1 MTSALINRS
10 EFEGIE
16 QTVHLSAGGEA
27 PMLRSHQQAVQ
38 QFFTD
43 KAQGERARALQDDM
57 LQTTRQQCAALLGVA
72 PEDTCLVSSA
82 SEGINIV
89 AYGIDWRAGDNVVIA
104 DVEFGSGVFPWVLMQ
119 QRGVEVKV
127 VRHDNWLISIEDI
140 ASQIDDRTRLVVM
153 SHVSMFTGQR
163 IDLPSLSTL
172 VRSTGARL
180 VLDATH
186 AAGVVEVDAS
196 LADVVVSSCYK
207 WLLGVHG
214 TAIFYWNRQ
223 QFPELRTPFL
233 GWNSVASA
241 GGWQQPTEL
250 TLKDDAQRFMP
261 GNPSFISVYILNN
274 ALTTLQQI
282 GMQRIENH
290 ALDLTE
296 RLWHGINAMQQWE
309 LMTPEPR
316 KQRAGNV
323 CIMTDR
329 VDAVAAALRQRDVLV
344 WGTYAGDER
353 LRISCH
359 LYNDTND
366 IDTCLQALEDIP
378 LSN

>member
-1 MTSALINRS
+1 MTHALIERT

-27 PMLRSHQQAVQ
+27 PMLRSHQQAVE
-38 QFFTD
+38 QFFAD

-57 LQTTRQQCAALLGVA
+57 LQLTRQQCAALLGVSA
-72 PEDTCLVSSA
+72 DDTCLVSSA

-119 QRGVEVKV
+119 ERGVEVKV
-127 VRHDNWLISIEDI
+127 VRHNSWHISIDDI
-140 ASQIDDRTRLVVM
+140 AANIDDRTRLVVM

-163 IDLPSLSTL
+163 IELPALSAL
-172 VRSTGARL
+172 VRSTGAKL
-180 VLDATH
+180 LLDATH
-186 AAGVVEVDAS
+186 AAGVVDVDAS

-233 GWNSVASA
+233 GWNSVSSA
-241 GGWQQPTEL
+241 GGWQQPTQL

-261 GNPSFISVYILNN
+261 GNPSFISVYILHN

-282 GMQRIENH
+282 GMDRIENH
-290 ALDLTE
+290 ALDLTG
-296 RLWHGINAMQQWE
+296 RLWDGIDAMQQWE
-309 LMTPEPR
+309 LMTPGARE
-316 KQRAGNV
+316 QRAGNV
-323 CIMTDR
+323 CVMTDR

-359 LYNDTND
+359 LYNSAED

-378 LSN
+378 